1 MHDRSERRPT
11 RWTSHALN
19 SGLVFTATVAGV
31 RLLPRAVSYAI
42 GRAGAWLAWK
52 LMGRTNEAVA
62 ANLEPIFP
70 HESVAQRRRRAL
82 DVYRS
87 YTRDAIDFIRAL
99 EASPAESR
107 DLFDLRPEDGALFAE
122 LLTRG
127 QGLILVTAHWG
138 NWEAGGILVS
148 RELKLPT
155 TVVAMAEANPTVNRI
170 RQEIRSKMGID
181 TIEVRQS
188 LETPL
193 QLRRAL
199 AENRIVALLMDRHL
213 GKDRVAVKLLGRDAW
228 FLKTPILMAY
238 LTGAPIVTCFIDRI
252 GSGRFRARP
261 GRAIVIPRDVPRD
274 HAIQEAAQQ
283 LATDVEERIRQRPEC
298 WYQFYRY
305 WDAQRDDF
313 TGLG

>member
-1 MHDRSERRPT
+1 MHDRTESLPR

-19 SGLVFTATVAGV
+19 TGLIFTATVAGV
-31 RLLPRAVSYAI
+31 RRLPRAVSYAI
-42 GRAGAWLAWK
+42 GWSGAWLAWM
-52 LMGRTNEAVA
+52 LMRQTNEAVA

-70 HESVAQRRRRAL
+70 HESCRQRRRRAL

-99 EASPAESR
+99 EHAPGETSA
-107 DLFDLRPEDGALFAE
+107 LFDLRPEDAALFAE
-122 LLTRG
+122 LLSRG
-127 QGLILVTAHWG
+127 NGLILVTAHWG

-155 TVVAMAEANPTVNRI
+155 TVVAMAEPSPTVNRI
-170 RQEIRSKMGID
+170 RHEIRSKMGIE

-199 AENRIVALLMDRHL
+199 SENRIVALLMDRHL
-213 GKDRVAVKLLGRDAW
+213 GKDRVQVRLLGREAW
-228 FLKTPILMAY
+228 FLKTPVLMAY
-238 LTGAPIVTCFIDRI
+238 LTGAPLVTCFIDRV
-252 GSGRFRARP
+252 GPGRFRARP
-261 GRAIVIPRDVPRD
+261 GRAITVSRDVPRD
-274 HAIQEAAQQ
+274 QGIQDAAQQ
-283 LATDVEERIRQRPEC
+283 LATDLEERIRQRPEC

-305 WDAQRDDF
+305 WGA
-313 TGLG
+313 

>member
-1 MHDRSERRPT
+1 M
-11 RWTSHALN
+11 HALN
-19 SGLVFTATVAGV
+19 SGLIFTATCHGV
-31 RLLPRAVSYAI
+31 RRLPRAISYGI
-42 GRAGAWLAWK
+42 GWVGAWIAWR
-52 LMGRTNEAVA
+52 LMPRTNEAVA
-62 ANLEPIFP
+62 GNLAAVFP
-70 HESVAQRRRRAL
+70 GETPSRLRRRAL
-82 DVYRS
+82 DTYRS
-87 YTRDAIDFIRAL
+87 YTRDAIDFIRAIDMTGR
-99 EASPAESR
+99 EAER
-107 DLFDLRPEDGALFAE
+107 MFDLREEDRQLFE
-122 LLTRG
+122 RLLGRQ

-155 TVVAMAEANPTVNRI
+155 TVVAMAEPSPTVNRI

-228 FLKTPILMAY
+228 FLKTPVLMAY
-238 LTGAPIVTCFIDRI
+238 LTGAPLVTCFIDRV
-252 GSGRFRARP
+252 GPGRFRARP
-261 GRAIVIPRDVPRD
+261 GRAIVVSRDVPRD
-274 HAIQEAAQQ
+274 QAIQDAAQQ
-283 LATDVEERIRQRPEC
+283 LATDLEERIRQRPEC
-298 WYQFYRY
+298 WYHFYRY

-313 TGLG
+313 SGLG